1 MKNFILSLSFL
12 TVSGLAFGQQ
22 APQFTQFMQTG
33 ALFNPGMTGINSS
46 PDIKIGYRK
55 QWAGL
60 PNSPSTLFASG
71 SVKFGTDV
79 PIPTVSLPVR
89 GRLSNQFQTSAQG
102 SDVKPGKF
110 RHALGAF
117 IIADQTSPTAL
128 NIGNLSY
135 ALHIALNSKWNL
147 SVGAGLSVSQTSLN
161 RDKLN
166 VSVKDDAGIGTGLNS
181 KINPDLNAGAF
192 LSSETFFIGYSAN
205 YLFRNDIYSLSDKS
219 TLVGKQKAHHYGV
232 LGFRFDLN
240 ENWNLSPA
248 AMIKFV
254 DGSPLSSDVY
264 CRFNY
269 KDVLWFGPGF
279 RNQDAF
285 SGFLGVYL
293 SNLLSVS
300 YAYDYNYS
308 SLNTASNGS
317 HEVVLGLR
325 LIKNNVK
332 TSRPSMW

>member
-1 MKNFILSLSFL
+1 MKNFIISLSLL
-12 TVSGLAFGQQ
+12 TVSGLTFGQQ

-33 ALFNPGMTGINSS
+33 TLFNPALTGINSN
-46 PDIKIGYRK
+46 PDFKIGYRK
-55 QWAGL
+55 QWVGL

-71 SVKFGTDV
+71 SVKFGSDV
-79 PIPTVSLPVR
+79 PLTTVSLPVR
-89 GRLSNQFQTSAQG
+89 GRLSSQFQTGNQG
-102 SDVKPGKF
+102 AEVKPSKF

-117 IIADQTSPTAL
+117 LIADQTSPTAL

-147 SVGAGLSVSQTSLN
+147 SVGAGLSISQTSLN

-166 VSVKDDAGIGTGLNS
+166 VDVKDDAGIGTGLNS

-192 LSSETFFIGYSAN
+192 LSSKTFFLGYSAN
-205 YLFRNDIYSLSDKS
+205 YLLMNDIYSLSDKS

-232 LGFRFDLN
+232 IGFKVDLS

-248 AMIKFV
+248 AMVKYV
-254 DGSPLSSDVY
+254 DGSPVSTDVY
-264 CRFNY
+264 ARFNY
-269 KDVLWFGPGF
+269 KDVLWFGPSF

-308 SLNTASNGS
+308 SINTASNGS
-317 HEVVLGLR
+317 HEVILGLR

-332 TSRPSMW
+332 TPRPSMW